1 MKAQWA
7 ALVTRYAAYSVRE
20 RALLAVAAIALV
32 IYVGDALWLAPIY
45 GQANNLSRQT
55 VQQEKEFAALQQQL
69 FALQGEATV
78 DKNQATRD
86 ALAGVE
92 AELAKLDQQLAGFE
106 QTLVSPSQM
115 SAVLAKLLRAR
126 PGVRL
131 QRLQTLPVEAL
142 DASGQP
148 IKLAADATV
157 ATSPPF
163 MYRHGFELTLNGP
176 YLELA
181 AWLAE
186 LEAGTQQLLWQ
197 SARLDAG
204 PAQQAQL
211 VLVFHTLSLDASW
224 IAL

>member
-7 ALVTRYAAYSVRE
+7 SLVARYAAYSLRE
-20 RALLAVAAIALV
+20 RALLAVAAIAVV
-32 IYVGDALWLAPIY
+32 IYVGDALWLTPIY
-45 GQANNLSRQT
+45 GQAKAVSRQT
-55 VQQEKEFAALQQQL
+55 MQQEKEFAVLQQQL
-69 FALQGEATV
+69 FALQAEATV

-92 AELAKLDQQLAGFE
+92 AELKQLDRQLAGFE
-106 QTLVSPSQM
+106 QTLVPPSRM
-115 SAVLAKLLRAR
+115 SALLAQLLRAR

-131 QRLQTLPVEAL
+131 EQLQTLPVQPL
-142 DASGQP
+142 DASGQVLKP
-148 IKLAADATV
+148 ASDPAVPAAV
-157 ATSPPF
+157 PF
-163 MYRHGFELTLNGP
+163 MYRHGFELSLSGP

-197 SARLDAG
+197 SARLEAG
-204 PAQQAQL
+204 PAQQARL
-211 VLVFHTLSLDASW
+211 VLVFHTLSLDPSW

>member
-1 MKAQWA
+1 M
-7 ALVTRYAAYSVRE
+7 ALLARYAAYSVRE

-32 IYVGDALWLAPIY
+32 IYVGDTLWLAPIY
-45 GQANNLSRQT
+45 GQAKTLSRQT
-55 VQQEKEFAALQQQL
+55 AQQEKEFAALQQQL
-69 FALQGEATV
+69 FALQAEAAV
-78 DKNQATRD
+78 DKNLATRD

-92 AELAKLDQQLAGFE
+92 VELAQLDQQLAGFE
-106 QTLVSPSQM
+106 QTLVSPSRM

-131 QRLQTLPVEAL
+131 ISLQTLPLEAL

-148 IKLAADATV
+148 IKTADEAAAV
-157 ATSPPF
+157 PF
-163 MYRHGFELTLNGP
+163 MYRHGFELTLSGP
-176 YLELA
+176 YLELT

-197 SARLDAG
+197 SARLAAG

-211 VLVFHTLSLDASW
+211 VLVFYTLSLDASW